1 MATDPVCGMY
11 VEERPESLHLFRD
24 NRTYYFCSETCRD
37 QFADPV
43 RAERDLGRRITVAW
57 PLALA
62 VVVLTYAVGSRNA
75 VVVAAALATVVQ
87 FYPGAVFYRGAR
99 DAVADRSWNMD
110 LLIAVGSSAAYG
122 YSLAALVLPGRMPPG
137 TYFDASALIVTLILT
152 GNYLEHRT
160 RARAGS
166 ALDRLRELLPST
178 ATRVVGGVERPVDV
192 TEVRPGDLLRVR
204 PGGRFPVDGTIRAGS
219 TTVDESLLT
228 GESLPVARSPGER
241 VVAGALNLDG
251 LVDVEAVAVGT
262 DTFASQVG
270 RLLSDAEMSRVPL
283 QRIADRIAAVFV
295 PCVLGL
301 GVAAGV
307 GWAILGHAGPTV
319 GLLVFVSV
327 VIIACPCAFGLATP
341 AAIVVGS
348 GRAAEEGVL
357 FRGEDALERAARI
370 DLVLTDKTGTLT
382 EGRPALAA
390 VRPLGGRSEADVL
403 ALAAS
408 IESGSEH
415 PLARAVE
422 SAAHARSLRIPPASG
437 VRVEAGVGVRGEVMG
452 SLIEVRRPEPAASD
466 RSAGPGGMA
475 ASDLSAQGRSVAFVL
490 QDGTPVGVLG
500 FSDTLRPGAREA
512 VAALRE
518 DGIRTV
524 MATGDG
530 AVAASAIARE
540 GSIADVH
547 AELTPAGKLA
557 LLRSLQAA
565 GHRVAFVGDGIN
577 DAPALAAAD
586 LGIAI
591 GSGTEVAKDAGQV
604 VLVRSDLG
612 GVALALRLARR
623 TVAKVRS
630 NFAWAVG
637 YNAVLLPIAAG
648 ALVPALGLGVY
659 AVLPIAGALAMAL
672 SSTLVVANSLSL
684 RWVSIGPAR
693 SPAP

>member
-1 MATDPVCGMY
+1 MATDPVCGMF

-37 QFADPV
+37 QFADPA
-43 RAERDLGRRITVAW
+43 RAQRDLGRRIAVAW

-62 VVVLTYAVGSRNA
+62 VVVLTYAVGSRDA
-75 VVVAAALATVVQ
+75 WALAAALATVVQ

-99 DAVADRSWNMD
+99 DAIADRSWNMD

-122 YSLAALVLPGRMPPG
+122 YSLAALLLPGRGLPG
-137 TYFDASALIVTLILT
+137 SYFDASALIVTLILT

-166 ALDRLRELLPST
+166 ALARLRDLLPST
-178 ATRVVGGVERPVDV
+178 ATRIEAGAEHTIDV
-192 TEVRPGDLLRVR
+192 TEVRPGDRLRIR
-204 PGGRFPVDGTIRAGS
+204 PGGRFPVDGVVREGR

-251 LVDVEAVAVGT
+251 LVDVAAVAVGT
-262 DTFASQVG
+262 DTFAAQVG

-283 QRIADRIAAVFV
+283 QRTADRIAAVFV
-295 PCVLGL
+295 PCVLVL
-301 GVAAGV
+301 GVAAGL
-307 GWAILGHAGPTV
+307 GWAVLGRAGPTV

-357 FRGEDALERAARI
+357 FRGEDALERAARV

-382 EGRPALAA
+382 EGKPTLVE
-390 VRPLGGRSEADVL
+390 VRPLGGRADADAL
-403 ALAAS
+403 ALAAAV
-408 IESGSEH
+408 ESGSEH

-422 SAAHARSLRIPPASG
+422 DAARARSLPIPAAVG
-437 VRVEAGVGVRGEVMG
+437 VRSEPGVGVRGEVAG
-452 SLIEVRRPEPAASD
+452 SLVEVRRLDPSAQREGSGPVGEAAS
-466 RSAGPGGMA
+466 AL
-475 ASDLSAQGRSVAFVL
+475 ASEGRSVAIVL
-490 QDGTPVGVLG
+490 KDGDPQGVLA

-512 VAALRE
+512 VAALGQ
-518 DGIRTV
+518 DGIRIV
-524 MATGDG
+524 IATGDG
-530 AVAASAIARE
+530 PAAASSIARE
-540 GSIADVH
+540 AAIAEVH
-547 AELTPAGKLA
+547 ALLTPAGKLA
-557 LLRSLQAA
+557 LLRSLQTA

-591 GSGTEVAKDAGQV
+591 GSGTDVAKEAGQV
-604 VLVRSDLG
+604 VLVRSDFG

-630 NFAWAVG
+630 NIAWAIG

-648 ALVPALGLGVY
+648 ALVPALGFGVY
-659 AVLPIAGALAMAL
+659 AVLPIAGAVAMAL

-684 RWVSIGPAR
+684 RWVTIGTPRPAV
-693 SPAP
+693 P

>member
-1 MATDPVCGMY
+1 MATDPVCGMF

-37 QFADPV
+37 QFADPA
-43 RAERDLGRRITVAW
+43 RAQRDLGRRIAVAW

-62 VVVLTYAVGSRNA
+62 VVVLTYAVGSRDA
-75 VVVAAALATVVQ
+75 WALAAALATVVQ

-99 DAVADRSWNMD
+99 DAIADRSWNMD

-122 YSLAALVLPGRMPPG
+122 YSLAALLLPGRGLPG
-137 TYFDASALIVTLILT
+137 SYFDASALIVTLILT

-166 ALDRLRELLPST
+166 ALARLRDLLPST
-178 ATRVVGGVERPVDV
+178 ATRIEAGAEHTIDV
-192 TEVRPGDLLRVR
+192 TEVRPGDRLRIR
-204 PGGRFPVDGTIRAGS
+204 PGGRFPVDGVVREGR

-228 GESLPVARSPGER
+228 GESLPVARAPGER

-251 LVDVEAVAVGT
+251 LVDVAAVAVGT
-262 DTFASQVG
+262 DTFAAQVG

-283 QRIADRIAAVFV
+283 QRTADRIAAVFV
-295 PCVLGL
+295 PCVLVL
-301 GVAAGV
+301 GVAAGL
-307 GWAILGHAGPTV
+307 GWAVLGRAGPTV

-357 FRGEDALERAARI
+357 FRGEDALERAARV

-382 EGRPALAA
+382 EGKPTLVE
-390 VRPLGGRSEADVL
+390 VRPLGGRADADAL
-403 ALAAS
+403 ALAAAV
-408 IESGSEH
+408 ESGSEH

-422 SAAHARSLRIPPASG
+422 DAARARSLPIPAAVG
-437 VRVEAGVGVRGEVMG
+437 VRSEPGVGVRGEVAG
-452 SLIEVRRPEPAASD
+452 SLVEVRRLDASAQGEGSGPVGEAAS
-466 RSAGPGGMA
+466 AL
-475 ASDLSAQGRSVAFVL
+475 ASEGRSVAIVL
-490 QDGTPVGVLG
+490 KDGDPQGVLA

-512 VAALRE
+512 VAALGQ

-524 MATGDG
+524 IATGDG
-530 AVAASAIARE
+530 PAAAAAIARE
-540 GSIADVH
+540 AAITEAH
-547 AELTPAGKLA
+547 ALLTPAGKLA
-557 LLRSLQAA
+557 LLRSLQTA

-591 GSGTEVAKDAGQV
+591 GSGTDVAKEAGQV
-604 VLVRSDLG
+604 VLVRSDFG

-630 NFAWAVG
+630 NFAWAIG

-648 ALVPALGLGVY
+648 ALVPALGFGVY
-659 AVLPIAGALAMAL
+659 AVLPIAGAVAMAL

-684 RWVSIGPAR
+684 RWVTIGTPRPAV
-693 SPAP
+693 P